1 MHFYAY
7 VGNGPADWFDPF
19 GLQKHK
25 PRKPPKPPVDPCPK
39 EKEVFLLL
47 VLDVSEVLFL
57 CEQHSIDVVII
68 ATEVEEGER

>member
-1 MHFYAY
+1 MF
-7 VGNGPADWFDPF
+7 
-19 GLQKHK
+19 LQ
-25 PRKPPKPPVDPCPK
+25 
-39 EKEVFLLL
+39 L